1 MVIVGLG
8 NPGSKYA
15 KTKHNIGF
23 WIVDKLANDYS
34 AEFKLGK
41 GNYMYS
47 KHNNITFLKPLTYMN
62 DSGIAVKEYINYFNI
77 DINQLLVIYDDADLM
92 VGEFRFKSQGSSAGQ
107 KGIDSIIYHLKT
119 DQFPRLKIGIGNKDN
134 NKPLKSYVLS
144 PFEDSDS
151 LLMEETINDCC
162 EAVNFFLNHN
172 INETMNKYN
181 KKNKGKNKWTI

>member
-1 MVIVGLG
+1 MLIVGLG

-23 WIVDKLANDYS
+23 WMVDKLANDY
-34 AEFKLGK
+34 AVDFKLGK

-47 KHNNITFLKPLTYMN
+47 KHNDITFLKPLTYMN
-62 DSGIAVKEYINYFNI
+62 DSGIAVKEYIDYFNI
-77 DINQLLVIYDDADLM
+77 EINQLLVIYDDMDLM
-92 VGEFRFKSQGSSAGQ
+92 LGEFRFKSQGSSAGQ

-119 DQFPRLKIGIGNKDN
+119 DQFCRLKIGIGSN
-134 NKPLKSYVLS
+134 NNQKPMKSYVLS
-144 PFEDSDS
+144 PFQESDF
-151 LLMEETINDCC
+151 LLIEETINNCC

-181 KKNKGKNKWTI
+181 QKNKGTK